1 MLSYKKSTFSPF
13 SLIIIFSAVFFIC
26 ALLFYWLTFYQTHFL
41 PQTFLNHVDIGNLT
55 FSQAQTKLETFQ
67 INPAEKVILLA
78 GEEKIS
84 SSSAQLSLNYNFLNS
99 LTEIFS
105 SQTEKSPLK
114 KVFLAL
120 FSSKK
125 FSFTAPVSF
134 DQQALKNMI
143 AAFSLRL
150 YQPGKDGYLLLKKG
164 GDFSSLTIEPGQNE
178 LLLDQDRAFS
188 LVAPALG
195 YQQVFSLPIEEVSLQ
210 YSSAQIDNLKQQ
222 ASFLINKKL
231 IFQTSQLDNFSFT
244 LSDKD
249 LIPLLGASS
258 STKLSFKQDYINFL
272 QKKVSRPPQEP
283 ELTFIN
289 DEVSTF
295 IPPLSGLT
303 LDTNAFS
310 LQLDQGLEQLS
321 ASTSAQSILLD
332 LPLII
337 QEPQTSLAQTN
348 NLGINEILGFGES
361 YYAHSIAGRIHNVAL
376 TASRINNTLVAPG
389 EAFSFNQTLGEV
401 SATTGFKEGY
411 VIKGNRSE
419 LSAGGGVC
427 QVSTTLFRALLNAGL
442 QIDLRLPHS
451 YRVSYYE
458 LNNDPGFDATVYSGN
473 VDLRFT
479 NDTDHY
485 LLITAQT
492 DSDQLY
498 MTVKIYGAADG
509 RSATITNYKK
519 FNAQAAPATE
529 YITDPSLPQGTKKQI
544 DWAIGGLQTV
554 FTYTV
559 YNANGSIRSQKNYPS
574 TYQAWSAKYLV
585 NP

>member
-1 MLSYKKSTFSPF
+1 MLPYKKSTFSPF
-13 SLIIIFSAVFFIC
+13 SLIIIFGTVFFTF
-26 ALLFYWLTFYQTHFL
+26 AALFYWLTFYQTHFL
-41 PQTFLNHVDIGNLT
+41 PQTFVNHVDISNLT
-55 FSQAQTKLETFQ
+55 FFQAQKKLEALQ

-84 SSSAQLSLNYNFLNS
+84 SSSAQLSLSYNFPAA

-150 YQPGKDGYLLLKKG
+150 YQPGKAGYLLLKKG
-164 GDFSSLTIEPGQNE
+164 GDFSSLAIEPGQNE
-178 LLLDQDRAFS
+178 LLLDQDQAFS

-195 YQQVFSLPIEEVSLQ
+195 YQQIFSLPIEETFLQ
-210 YSSAQIDNLKQQ
+210 YSPTQIENLKQR
-222 ASFLINKKL
+222 ASFLVNKKL

-244 LSDKD
+244 LSDTD

-272 QKKVSRPPQEP
+272 QKKVSRSPQEP
-283 ELTFIN
+283 ELTLTNGKI
-289 DEVSTF
+289 STF

-303 LDTNAFS
+303 LDANAFS
-310 LQLDQGLEQLS
+310 LQLDQGLEQLIASSS
-321 ASTSAQSILLD
+321 ARSILLD

-337 QEPQTSLAQTN
+337 KEPQTSLAQTN

-361 YYAHSIAGRIHNVAL
+361 YYAHSIAGRVHNVAL

-401 SATTGFKEGY
+401 SAATGFKEGY

-485 LLITAQT
+485 LLITAQA
-492 DSDQLY
+492 DSNQLY
-498 MTVKIYGAADG
+498 MTVKIYGTADG

-529 YITDPSLPQGTKKQI
+529 YITDTSLPRGTKKQI
-544 DWAIGGLQTV
+544 DWAIGGLQTT

-559 YNANGSIRSQKNYPS
+559 YNPDGSIRNQKNYPS